1 MRNILSYSSYTR
13 FKGKEIKEWIK
24 FHTEN
29 QTEYTK
35 EAQHMIDY
43 FNILDDVEYY
53 VRKGDSLGSLLF
65 CLILTNFPNCDIIN
79 KMNN

>member
-1 MRNILSYSSYTR
+1 MRNILSYSPYTR

-35 EAQHMIDY
+35 EAKKMIDY
-43 FNILDDVEYY
+43 FSISDDVEYY
-53 VRKGDSLGSLLF
+53 VRKGNYQSSERQFNIYRCHD
-65 CLILTNFPNCDIIN
+65 
-79 KMNN
+79 

>member
-29 QTEYTK
+29 QTKYTK

-53 VRKGDSLGSLLF
+53 VRKGNYQASERKF
-65 CLILTNFPNCDIIN
+65 CVYRCHD
-79 KMNN
+79 